1 MALLNFSASAIAAVD
16 GDTAPERARV
26 SETESRSES
35 GPKTGSKSGSEPGS
49 KSGAVREHLQNHYKF
64 YGFVRNYMVY
74 DSRESV
80 AGTGDLFFYLPKDRN
95 LNASGEDLNQKN
107 SFRFLAITSRVGV
120 DVSGYQL
127 GRTSMGAKI
136 EADFYAGLSGVT
148 GTATLRLRQAYLT
161 LGWNDLPLSGNNRAA
176 VGLKIGQAWHP
187 LAADLCPVFTLES
200 GTPFGPFSRTPQV
213 TMDAALGEHFVLTAS
228 ALWQMQYT
236 SAGPDG
242 ASANYMKYGC
252 TPEAY
257 LGATLKFGG
266 WMARAGVDVLSIKPR
281 TTGKR
286 YETAGSAAGLE
297 LISETVKVSDRITTV
312 SPFVY
317 MQYVKG
323 KLALKAKTIYA
334 QAGEHFNIQGGYGVT
349 KRFDGEG
356 EDGHW
361 EYTPTRSSSSWFTV
375 SYGKKWAPM
384 LMLGYYQ
391 NFGTAEDLYS
401 ETGDGMVSESY
412 FYFAKNSFRN
422 LNRLYRICPALICN
436 FGKLSLGLDY
446 EFSGAQFGT
455 PEKYTVTDAATGKS
469 EEKLLYNS
477 RGLAK
482 DGLHW
487 IYSHRV
493 QCMVKFTF

>member
-1 MALLNFSASAIAAVD
+1 MRKILSNIICTMALLSVSASAIAAVG
-16 GDTAPERARV
+16 GDAA
-26 SETESRSES
+26 S
-35 GPKTGSKSGSEPGS
+35 GQASADEVRTSTPG
-49 KSGAVREHLQNHYKF
+49 GAVKEHLQNHYKF
-64 YGFVRNYMVY
+64 YGFVRNYMTY

-95 LNASGEDLNQKN
+95 LNTDTGEDLNQKN

-127 GRTSMGAKI
+127 GRTAIGAKI

-161 LGWNDLPLSGNNRAA
+161 LGWKDLPLSGGKRAN

-187 LAADLCPVFTLES
+187 MAADLCPVFTLES
-200 GTPFGPFSRTPQV
+200 GTPFGPFSRTPQLTV
-213 TMDAALGEHFVLTAS
+213 DAALGDHFVLTAS

-236 SAGPDG
+236 STGPDG

-266 WMARAGVDVLSIKPR
+266 WLARVGVDVLSIKPR
-281 TTGKR
+281 TTGSGGF
-286 YETAGSAAGLE
+286 YETPDGAAE
-297 LISETVKVSDRITTV
+297 PVWKSTTVKVSDRITTA

-334 QAGEHFNIQGGYGVT
+334 QAGEHFNIQGGYGIT
-349 KRFDGEG
+349 KKFEGEG
-356 EDGHW
+356 EDGHY

-375 SYGKKWAPM
+375 SYGKKWMPM

-391 NFGTAEDLYS
+391 NFGTAADLYS
-401 ETGDGMVSESY
+401 ATGDGMVSETD
-412 FYFAKNSFRN
+412 FYFSKNSFKN

-455 PEKYTVTDAATGKS
+455 PKEVKSTGADGKTTITKYY
-469 EEKLLYNS
+469 YNS

-487 IYSHRV
+487 VHSHRV

>member
-1 MALLNFSASAIAAVD
+1 MKRIAYIFSVMALLSVSASAIAAV
-16 GDTAPERARV
+16 GV
-26 SETESRSES
+26 SES
-35 GPKTGSKSGSEPGS
+35 GVDSESGAASESGDAKA

-64 YGFVRNYMVY
+64 YGFIRNYMVY
-74 DSRESV
+74 DSREAV

-95 LNASGEDLNQKN
+95 LNAAGDDLNQKS

-127 GRTSMGAKI
+127 GGTSIGAKI

-161 LGWNDLPLSGNNRAA
+161 LGWKDLPLAGNRRAS

-187 LAADLCPVFTLES
+187 MAADLCPVFTLES
-200 GTPFGPFSRTPQV
+200 GAPFGPFSRTPQL
-213 TMDAALGEHFVLTAS
+213 TMDAALGEHFILTAS

-236 SAGPDG
+236 STGPDG
-242 ASANYMKYGC
+242 ASANYIKYSC

-266 WMARAGVDVLSIKPR
+266 WMARAGVDLLSIKPR
-281 TTGKR
+281 TTGTGGF
-286 YETAGSAAGLE
+286 YETAEGTAEPVWKST
-297 LISETVKVSDRITTV
+297 TVKVSDRLTTV

-317 MQYVKG
+317 MQYVRG
-323 KLALKAKTIYA
+323 KLELKAKTIYA
-334 QAGEHFNIQGGYGVT
+334 QAGEHFNIQGGYGIT
-349 KRFDGEG
+349 KKFEGDG

-361 EYTPTRSSSSWFTV
+361 EYAPTRSSSTWFTV
-375 SYGKKWAPM
+375 SYGKKWIPM

-391 NFGTAEDLYS
+391 NFGTAKDLYS
-401 ETGDGMVSESY
+401 ATGDGMVSESD
-412 FYFAKNSFRN
+412 FYFAKNSFKN
-422 LNRLYRICPALICN
+422 LNRLYRICPAFICN
-436 FGKLSLGLDY
+436 FGKLSLGIDY
-446 EFSGAQFGT
+446 ELSGAQFGT
-455 PEKYTVTDAATGKS
+455 PEKRTVTDASTGNPS
-469 EEKLLYNS
+469 TLTLYNS

>member
-1 MALLNFSASAIAAVD
+1 MALLSISASAIAAVGGD
-16 GDTAPERARV
+16 GASEPARV
-26 SETESRSES
+26 
-35 GPKTGSKSGSEPGS
+35 KDAKVDSKG
-49 KSGAVREHLQNHYKF
+49 GAVKEHLQSHYKF
-64 YGFVRNYMVY
+64 YGFVRNYMTY

-80 AGTGDLFFYLPKDRN
+80 AGTGDLFFYLPKDRS
-95 LNASGEDLNQKN
+95 LKDAGEDLNQKN

-127 GRTSMGAKI
+127 GRTEMGAKI

-161 LGWNDLPLSGNNRAA
+161 LGWKDLPISGGHRAN

-187 LAADLCPVFTLES
+187 MAADLCPVFTLES
-200 GTPFGPFSRTPQV
+200 GTPFGPFSRTPQL

-236 SAGPDG
+236 STGPDG

-266 WMARAGVDVLSIKPR
+266 WLARVGLDVLSIKPR
-281 TTGKR
+281 TTGSGGF
-286 YETAGSAAGLE
+286 YETPDGAAE
-297 LISETVKVSDRITTV
+297 PVWKSTTVKVSDRITTA

-334 QAGEHFNIQGGYGVT
+334 QAGEHFNIQGGYGIA
-349 KRFDGEG
+349 KKFEGKG
-356 EDGHW
+356 EDGHY

-391 NFGTAEDLYS
+391 NFGTAADLYS
-401 ETGDGMVSESY
+401 ATGDGMVSETD
-412 FYFAKNSFRN
+412 FYFSKNSFKS

-436 FGKLSLGLDY
+436 FGKLSIGLDY

-455 PEKYTVTDAATGKS
+455 PKEVKSMGADGKTTITKYY
-469 EEKLLYNS
+469 YNS

-487 IYSHRV
+487 VHSHRV

>member
-1 MALLNFSASAIAAVD
+1 MALLSISASAIAAVGGD
-16 GDTAPERARV
+16 GASEPARV
-26 SETESRSES
+26 
-35 GPKTGSKSGSEPGS
+35 KDAKVDSKG
-49 KSGAVREHLQNHYKF
+49 GAVKEHLQSHYKF
-64 YGFVRNYMVY
+64 YGFVRNYMTY

-80 AGTGDLFFYLPKDRN
+80 AGTGDLFFYLPKDSN
-95 LNASGEDLNQKN
+95 LNDMGEDLNQKN

-127 GRTSMGAKI
+127 GRTAMGAKI

-161 LGWNDLPLSGNNRAA
+161 LGWKDLPISGGHRAS

-187 LAADLCPVFTLES
+187 MAADLCPVFTLES
-200 GTPFGPFSRTPQV
+200 GTPFGPFSRTPQL

-236 SAGPDG
+236 STGPDG

-266 WMARAGVDVLSIKPR
+266 WLARVGLDVLSIKPR
-281 TTGKR
+281 TTGSGGF
-286 YETAGSAAGLE
+286 YETPDGAAE
-297 LISETVKVSDRITTV
+297 PVWKSTTVKVSDRITTA

-334 QAGEHFNIQGGYGVT
+334 QAGEHFNIQGGYGIT
-349 KRFDGEG
+349 KKFDGEG
-356 EDGHW
+356 EDGHY
-361 EYTPTRSSSSWFTV
+361 EYTPIRSSSSWFTV

-391 NFGTAEDLYS
+391 NFGTAADLYS
-401 ETGDGMVSESY
+401 ATGDGMVSETD
-412 FYFAKNSFRN
+412 FYFSKNSFKS

-436 FGKLSLGLDY
+436 FGKLSIGLDY

-455 PEKYTVTDAATGKS
+455 PKEVKSMGADGKTTITKYY
-469 EEKLLYNS
+469 YNS

-487 IYSHRV
+487 VHSHRV

>member
-1 MALLNFSASAIAAVD
+1 MALLSISASAIAAVGAEAAD
-16 GDTAPERARV
+16 EVRA
-26 SETESRSES
+26 ETK
-35 GPKTGSKSGSEPGS
+35 G
-49 KSGAVREHLQNHYKF
+49 GAVKEHLQNHYKF
-64 YGFVRNYMVY
+64 YGFIRNYMVY

-95 LNASGEDLNQKN
+95 LNDAGEDLNRKN
-107 SFRFLAITSRVGV
+107 SFRFLALTSRVGV
-120 DVSGYQL
+120 DVSGYQI
-127 GRTSMGAKI
+127 GRTSIGAKV

-161 LGWNDLPLSGNNRAA
+161 LGWKDLPLSGERRAA
-176 VGLKIGQAWHP
+176 VSLKMGQAWHP
-187 LAADLCPVFTLES
+187 MAADLCPVFTLES
-200 GTPFGPFSRTPQV
+200 GAPFGPFSRTPQL

-236 SAGPDG
+236 STGPDG

-266 WMARAGVDVLSIKPR
+266 WLARAGVDVLSIKPR
-281 TTGKR
+281 TVGR
-286 YETAGSAAGLE
+286 GGFYEAAEGGE
-297 LISETVKVSDRITTV
+297 GREWKSTTVKVSDRITTA

-317 MQYVKG
+317 MQYVRG

-334 QAGEHFNIQGGYGVT
+334 SAGEHFNIQGGYGIT
-349 KRFDGEG
+349 EKFEGEG
-356 EDGHW
+356 KDGHY

-375 SYGKKWAPM
+375 SYGKKWMPM
-384 LMLGYYQ
+384 LMFGYYQ
-391 NFGTAEDLYS
+391 NLGTAKALIS
-401 ETGDGMVSESY
+401 VTSDGMVSETD
-412 FYFAKNSFRN
+412 FYFSKNSFKN
-422 LNRLYRICPALICN
+422 LNRLYRVCPALICN

-455 PEKYTVTDAATGKS
+455 PEERSVTDASTGTTSTKT
-469 EEKLLYNS
+469 LYNS